1 MKLLKNSRKNIL
13 SVKVGVHHSNVHKNV
28 WAAAVVVK
36 LSACSP
42 STPTIWV
49 WILLKST
56 TFIVQMLLEKNANK
70 QTRGPEWPIF
80 KKERKKSYFKVVDVN
95 SLIGQESNKEPR
107 QRLKYF
113 LSIKSNMIYNK
124 IISTGY
130 RLV

>member
-1 MKLLKNSRKNIL
+1 
-13 SVKVGVHHSNVHKNV
+13 
-28 WAAAVVVK
+28 
-36 LSACSP
+36 
-42 STPTIWV
+42 
-49 WILLKST
+49 
-56 TFIVQMLLEKNANK
+56 MLLEKNANK
-70 QTRGPEWPIF
+70 QTRDLEWPIF

-113 LSIKSNMIYNK
+113 LSIESNMIYNK

>member
-1 MKLLKNSRKNIL
+1 
-13 SVKVGVHHSNVHKNV
+13 
-28 WAAAVVVK
+28 
-36 LSACSP
+36 
-42 STPTIWV
+42 
-49 WILLKST
+49 
-56 TFIVQMLLEKNANK
+56 MLLEKNANK

-80 KKERKKSYFKVVDVN
+80 KKERKKERKKSYFKVVDVN